1 MKITAVVRL
10 LMLAGFLAIP
20 ATSPHAGEEFPSHVV
35 KLIVPGL
42 AGGGIDI
49 VARLVEPA
57 VSRNLGQRMIVDDR
71 PGGNATVG
79 AALVAHA
86 APDGYTILIS
96 TSGPIIN
103 ALGAEITYDADAS
116 FQPISRVMAS
126 PFFLVVPQNSK
137 FRTVAELVAAGKDP
151 SQIIRYGHPGPGTA
165 THLATALLDKMAGT
179 HFVGIPYHGAAGQ
192 ANDTINGQLQF
203 GLFAAPD
210 ALSRRDSGFR
220 ILAASS
226 AKRSMLAPD
235 IPTIAESGVPGYEAE
250 LWHGLFAPAQTPL
263 PIIERIRQ
271 ALASALQ
278 DESTRSR
285 FLALAMVPTLDTP
298 NEFAAVVKSQKEKDL
313 ALVKSLKLTMP

>member
-220 ILAASS
+220 ILAASAPNVQCWHQIFPPS
-226 AKRSMLAPD
+226 LSLAFLATKPNSGTACSRPRKRHCQSLN
-235 IPTIAESGVPGYEAE
+235 EFGKH
-250 LWHGLFAPAQTPL
+250 WHPPC
-263 PIIERIRQ
+263 RISPR
-271 ALASALQ
+271 ALA
-278 DESTRSR
+278 
-285 FLALAMVPTLDTP
+285 F
-298 NEFAAVVKSQKEKDL
+298 
-313 ALVKSLKLTMP
+313 